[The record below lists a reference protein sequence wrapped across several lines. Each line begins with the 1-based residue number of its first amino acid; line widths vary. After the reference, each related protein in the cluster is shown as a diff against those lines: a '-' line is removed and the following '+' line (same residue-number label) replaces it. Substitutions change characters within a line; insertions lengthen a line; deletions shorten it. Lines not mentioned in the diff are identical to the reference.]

1 MTRLMTRLIDQT
13 GTSNIGRSKTPSGYD
28 RNAPIFKLT
37 FAKTSASLGY
47 WSSSRRKYTAS
58 NVVLTLAY
66 EW

>member
-1 MTRLMTRLIDQT
+1 MTRLIDQT

-37 FAKTSASLGY
+37 FAKASGTQGY
-47 WSSSRRKYTAS
+47 YSSSRKKYTAS
-58 NVVLTLAY
+58 NVALTLTY